1 MSGLNGYVGSS
12 ADAQRI
18 RRLEEKRQKEK
29 ADFEARPAAPR
40 RAAGGAAQPYACS
53 VSPRP
58 PGADAR
64 RARRRR

>member
-29 ADFEARPAAPR
+29 ADFEARPCR
-40 RAAGGAAQPYACS
+40 RAEA
-53 VSPRP
+53 P
-58 PGADAR
+58 PPNPTLAPPCR
-64 RARRRR
+64 TLR